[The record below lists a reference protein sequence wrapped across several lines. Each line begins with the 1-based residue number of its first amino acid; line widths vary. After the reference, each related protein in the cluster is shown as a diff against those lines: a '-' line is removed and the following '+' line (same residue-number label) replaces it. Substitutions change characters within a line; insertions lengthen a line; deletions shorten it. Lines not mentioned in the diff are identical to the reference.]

1 MPVNM
6 EITATTSLDYL
17 RPLLIQGMAELGLPI
32 QKQSTLVKPL
42 LDFLTLLSKW
52 NQAYNL
58 TSLRNPEDMLSLHL
72 LDCLATIFPIE
83 EYLGGTPTQLIDVGS
98 GGGLPG
104 IIFALAWP
112 TSEHHLID
120 TVGKKVAF
128 LQQCK
133 LQLKLKQLQAH
144 HGRIE
149 TFELNA
155 PDPRRVF
162 TCRAFA
168 SLSDFLGQTWHL
180 RQDRSVWI
188 ALKGHMPNEELNAL
202 KLMAEQKLK
211 TTLSIQ
217 VKEIH
222 PPGLSESKRHLIFFE
237 AATILEKTVLSRV
250 QATP

>member
-1 MPVNM
+1 M
-6 EITATTSLDYL
+6 ELTAITPLEHLS
-17 RPLLIQGMAELGLPI
+17 PLLIQGMDELGFPI
-32 QKQSTLVKPL
+32 QKQAALVKPL
-42 LDFLTLLSKW
+42 LDFLTLLTKW

-58 TSLRNPEDMLSLHL
+58 TSVRNPEDMLPLHL
-72 LDCLATIFPIE
+72 LDCLATILPIE
-83 EYLGGTPTQLIDVGS
+83 EYFGGNPTQLIDVGS

-112 TSEHHLID
+112 ASEHHLID

-133 LQLKLKQLQAH
+133 LQLKLSHVQAH

-149 TFELNA
+149 TFKLNA
-155 PDPRRVF
+155 PNPRRVF

-168 SLSDFLGQTWHL
+168 SLSDFLRQTWHL
-180 RQDRSVWI
+180 RQEKTVWI
-188 ALKGHMPNEELNAL
+188 ALKGQMPNEELDAL

-211 TTLSIQ
+211 TALSIQ

-222 PPGLSESKRHLIFFE
+222 PPGLNESKRHLIFIE
-237 AATILEKTVLSRV
+237 AISIELKPTLSRAG
-250 QATP
+250 ATP